1 MNTLE
6 QQCPFLLLLW
16 LHAVFVCPK
25 VSTVMGAIAVVARA
39 MFPIFWSVKGGWNF
53 STLNPQS
60 RSACTAC
67 TAGCVLSA
75 NRANVRC
82 FWFAD

>member
-39 MFPIFWSVKGGWNF
+39 MFPIFWSVKGGWNMLVEV
-53 STLNPQS
+53 STQPYYLVVFYFLV
-60 RSACTAC
+60 A
-67 TAGCVLSA
+67 LL
-75 NRANVRC
+75 VR
-82 FWFAD
+82 